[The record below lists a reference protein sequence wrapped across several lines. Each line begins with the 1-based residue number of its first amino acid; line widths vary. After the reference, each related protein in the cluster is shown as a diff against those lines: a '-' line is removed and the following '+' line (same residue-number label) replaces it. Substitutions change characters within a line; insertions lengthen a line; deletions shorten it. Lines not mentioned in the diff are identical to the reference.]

1 MSRGQV
7 EAITDYGSL
16 EPFTAHTR
24 PIDSQV
30 WLQTRYVVPTPVT
43 KQTGRN
49 GKVLLKIED
58 DTLSEI
64 HVLLFDSDD
73 MEKCADIAVHFDEH
87 LSNLHGVSLA
97 SARNKPFFLDS
108 LGRIGERS
116 QIFLSVGPA
125 DSGLNLVGTRID
137 GRYLLVFA
145 IRKPGTRPEQSTPPA
160 AYPVPSDSDI
170 DSETQWTTTTPG
182 NGKAEFKRS
191 LSAIHALLVRPMEG
205 GTHAAA
211 AVKLSATAV
220 VDRSDGQFDL
230 GFNQSV
236 GPDMGRAA
244 AEVLRAMQVKYKGMP
259 SNHNVRFGFSDKW
272 GGKDGPS
279 AAVACALLLESL
291 LDGFEIP
298 DNLAVTGDMNADQ
311 TVQPV
316 GGVADKIRGAMEANC
331 TVIGIPSA
339 NREDIDDLAVEENL
353 RRFLTAKIFMLK
365 TLDEA
370 LDLANPGRRSEEA
383 TQALAA
389 FDALQKEMTGK
400 GAAVL
405 YAPET
410 TQKLEGILAA
420 VPNLYSAS
428 ILLAASKRQAP
439 ARYSLVGTLVRIDDA
454 MSPFARV
461 LSELREGTPVEQ
473 FQFGR
478 NNPLTEA
485 KTRLLAM
492 KPKSDPKLTAVID
505 AQIQVVEQCHRFIN
519 SNAHKQS
526 TTVFNNYRAELKVAA
541 DRADAAWKQVRE
553 NRDIQDQLMTRGIRL
568 GD

>member
-1 MSRGQV
+1 MSLAEVTAVKDFGV
-7 EAITDYGSL
+7 L
-16 EPFTAHTR
+16 EPFSPR
-24 PIDSQV
+24 PRTTVAGEV
-30 WLQTRYVVPTPVT
+30 WLQTGYTVPTPVT
-43 KQTGRN
+43 ISSNRN
-49 GKVLLKIED
+49 GKVILRVAND
-58 DTLSEI
+58 SLSEI
-64 HVLLFDSDD
+64 HVLFFDSDKIEECVD
-73 MEKCADIAVHFDEH
+73 MLMDFNEQ
-87 LSNLHGVSLA
+87 LSDQHGASLSSSRDKA
-97 SARNKPFFLDS
+97 SLSSS
-108 LGRIGERS
+108 LGRLANLSQVFFNIGS
-116 QIFLSVGPA
+116 A
-125 DSGLNLVGTRID
+125 DSGLHLVVARTGD
-137 GRYLLVFA
+137 RYLLVFI
-145 IRKPGTRPEQSTPPA
+145 IRKHGTIRQQSFLPQYPP
-160 AYPVPSDSDI
+160 PDGS
-170 DSETQWTTTTPG
+170 SEGSGQWTKVVPG
-182 NGKAEFKRS
+182 SDKTEFKRS

-205 GTHAAA
+205 GAHAAA

-220 VDRSDGQFDL
+220 ASRSDGQFDL
-230 GFNQSV
+230 GFNQPV

-244 AEVLRAMQVKYKGMP
+244 AEVLRAMQVKRKELP
-259 SNHNVRFGFSDKW
+259 SNYNVKFGFSDKW

-291 LDGFEIP
+291 FDDFEIP

-370 LDLANPGRRSEEA
+370 LDLANLGRRSEEA

-439 ARYSLVGTLVRIDDA
+439 ARYSLAGTLVRIDAA

-461 LSELREGTPVEQ
+461 LSELREGTPVEL

-485 KTRLLAM
+485 KTRLLAL

-526 TTVFNNYRAELKVAA
+526 ATVFNNYRAELKAAA